1 MRRGISGLRCDN
13 QEKTKIEQKLDK
25 LVDRLLD
32 TDSPTLIKTYEKSIK
47 QLEKQKVLL
56 DEKLKVGR
64 KRQPS
69 FERAFKTALVW
80 LTNPA
85 VLWDTGCLADRK
97 SLLKVLFTD
106 NLRYDKESG
115 FLNRPIAQPIRLCGL
130 VGDGGTKMVG
140 WRHVNR
146 FRNLLKLNKKS
157 NVNSYWCYF
166 GCY

>member
-1 MRRGISGLRCDN
+1 MNLTGYERCYLPMLRSLRPSRS
-13 QEKTKIEQKLDK
+13 Q
-25 LVDRLLD
+25 RLLD

-115 FLNRPIAQPIRLCGL
+115 FLNRPIAQPIWLCGL
-130 VGDGGTKMVG
+130 VGDGDTKMVG
-140 WRHVNR
+140 LPRLELGTCGAEELSRMLV
-146 FRNLLKLNKKS
+146 S
-157 NVNSYWCYF
+157 
-166 GCY
+166 